1 MRAFYNTLLH
11 GIGALLICI
20 GFIFYVG
27 IAEFDVVAN
36 AMRLAVCAIATMGT
50 GVLLLWWRV

>member
-1 MRAFYNTLLH
+1 MKAFYNTLLN

-20 GFIFYVG
+20 GFIFYIG

-36 AMRLAVCAIATMGT
+36 AMKLAVCAIATIST
-50 GVLLLWWRV
+50 GALLLWWRV

>member
-1 MRAFYNTLLH
+1 MSSDW
-11 GIGALLICI
+11 I
-20 GFIFYVG
+20 IFYMG

>member
-1 MRAFYNTLLH
+1 MRAFYNTLLN
-11 GIGALLICI
+11 GVGALLICI
-20 GFIFYVG
+20 GFIFYIG

-50 GVLLLWWRV
+50 GVLLLRWRV

>member
-1 MRAFYNTLLH
+1 MKAFYNTFLH
-11 GIGALLICI
+11 GLGAL
-20 GFIFYVG
+20 FYMG

-36 AMRLAVCAIATMGT
+36 AMRLAVCAIATMST

>member
-1 MRAFYNTLLH
+1 MKAFYNTFLH

-20 GFIFYVG
+20 SFIFYIG

-36 AMRLAVCAIATMGT
+36 AMRLATCAILTMCT
-50 GVLLLWWRV
+50 GVLLLRWRV